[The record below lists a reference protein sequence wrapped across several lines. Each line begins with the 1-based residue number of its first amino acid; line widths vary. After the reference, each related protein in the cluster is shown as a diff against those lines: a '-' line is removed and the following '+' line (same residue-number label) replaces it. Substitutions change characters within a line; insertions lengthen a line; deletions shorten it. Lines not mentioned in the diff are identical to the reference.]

1 MGEFLYY
8 LTIKPIW
15 YLFEVIFRLV
25 YQTCTN
31 PGLSILAVSIFMNIL
46 VLPMYL
52 RSDAMQAEERAKQ
65 KKMENWV
72 KHIRKTFSGDERFMI
87 LSEYYRQNDYQPYYV
102 LKSSL
107 SLLLQVPFFIA
118 AYDFLSNLSI
128 LQGTPFMMIQDL
140 GQPDALI
147 PIGGMHINLLPI
159 LMTAI
164 NLTSAA
170 IYTRGGTK
178 KEKIQTVAFALVFL
192 VLLYKSPAGLVF
204 YWTLNNIFSLCKNI
218 VMSVI
223 SKYKKADN
231 KESGEIKSTPKDP
244 ETVRLW
250 AMSSVL
256 LTIFTGLSI
265 PLSVI
270 AASPMDFAET
280 LNFSDPARYA
290 FLAFALAAGFF
301 LLWGA
306 VIFFLGNAT
315 FRRIWSRVILCCS
328 FIFIMNHML
337 FSDNFGIISYTLEY
351 DKHPSYDKYSEILN
365 VFFIIQVIFLIIIF
379 CRTKRKLI
387 TNALTILI
395 VVEAVFTI
403 YNYVSVEKT
412 VRGSYLYADKE
423 SADNVEQYDI
433 NDKILK
439 LSKTEK
445 NVIVMMI
452 DRSIGAYI
460 PYMLEEKPELADSFS
475 GFTYY
480 PNTVST
486 GTETINASAALFG
499 GYEYAMAES
508 NKRDTVLLRDKQN
521 EALKLMP
528 TLFGQKDYHA
538 TLINLP
544 CANLEGFQTGRVI
557 FNDMKFC
564 DTYHVNNG
572 EYANYM
578 NDKERSC
585 LSLEQQKRNFF
596 FYSLFRSFPLFAQEA
611 LYDNGDYLSM
621 TSNSMKAH
629 FIHCMIFLRLM
640 PELTEVTDN
649 GHGELIMIET
659 DASHENTL
667 LNPPDYETDS
677 SVRLYKSEN
686 RTLADGRTM
695 DLSNRVEEG
704 HYDANMAAFLRI
716 GEWLDHLKE
725 LGVYDNTRIIIT
737 ADHGFALNQFAY
749 LKHENVPIDAESVN
763 PVLLFKDYTTPE
775 DKGVTTDDTF
785 MTNADVPTMALEGI
799 VEDPVNPFTGNPIN
813 SDRKKEGPI
822 VVIGNKIEV
831 NAETDMVFDDPS
843 IPWYSVHD
851 DIFDPSNWEL
861 LRAAVVNA
869 AQ

>member
-147 PIGGMHINLLPI
+147 PVGGMHINLLPI

-178 KEKIQTVAFALVFL
+178 KEKIQTVTFALVFL

-231 KESGEIKSTPKDP
+231 KDPEEIKSTPKDP

-250 AMSSVL
+250 ALSSVL

-265 PLSVI
+265 PFSVI
-270 AASPMDFAET
+270 SASPMDFAET
-280 LNFSDPARYA
+280 LNYSDPARYA
-290 FLAFALAAGFF
+290 FLALALAAGYF

-315 FRRIWSRVILCCS
+315 FRRIWSRIILCCS

-337 FSDNFGIISYTLEY
+337 FADNFGIISYTLEY

-365 VFFIIQVIFLIIIF
+365 VFFLIQMIFLIIIF

-395 VVEAVFTI
+395 VCEAVFSI

-412 VRGSYLYADKE
+412 VRSSYLYADKE
-423 SADNVEQYDI
+423 SADNVELYDI

-528 TLFGQKDYHA
+528 TLFGEKDYHA

-557 FNDMKFC
+557 FNDMKYC

-596 FYSLFRSFPLFAQEA
+596 FYSLFRSMPLFAQEA

-677 SVRLYKSEN
+677 SVRLYKSED

-785 MTNADVPTMALEGI
+785 MTNADVPTMALSGI

-831 NAETDMVFDDPS
+831 NAETDTVFDDPS

-851 DIFDPSNWEL
+851 NIFDPSNWEL